1 MKKSND
7 FEIGNSNNY
16 LRSSRNKSDDN
27 PIISKITDY
36 QTSISA
42 FSTRIES
49 KQNLNLSVELKEKRN
64 KTQQKKKVEF
74 NPFIT
79 VINIQSY
86 KKDNFCGPSGSDIK
100 ESEKEKKCVLCNII

>member
-64 KTQQKKKVEF
+64 KTQQKKKVEDDQTPDVPAIF
-74 NPFIT
+74 KEW
-79 VINIQSY
+79 
-86 KKDNFCGPSGSDIK
+86 KKQEG
-100 ESEKEKKCVLCNII
+100 LAW